1 MANIPQW
8 HVVGDWF
15 DVCKCN
21 IPCPCS
27 FAQAPTYGDCEGILA
42 YRINQGNFGDL
53 RLDGLKLIL
62 IGAFKGDLWAGKAT
76 NMKFAIFMDQ
86 RADDRQRAALQT
98 IFSGQ
103 AGGVPGQLFGIWGQP
118 EVVGFDVAPI
128 EFEVAED
135 LAHWR
140 AEVPGKL
147 TAAAQALVG
156 PTSRPGDRVQVH
168 NPPGSEVGPGAVATW
183 GRATADRASAFGFD
197 FDWAGRSSK
206 HMPFNWSGPD

>member
-1 MANIPQW
+1 MTDIPQW
-8 HVVGDWF
+8 DVAGNWF

-21 IPCPCS
+21 IPCPCT

-42 YRINQGNFGDL
+42 YHVTQGHFGDV
-53 RLDGLKLIL
+53 RLDGLNLIL
-62 IGAFKGDLWAGKAT
+62 IGAFEGDLWAGKAK
-76 NMKFAIFMDQ
+76 NVKFAIFMDM
-86 RADDRQRAALQT
+86 RADERQRAALQT

-103 AGGVPGQLFGIWGQP
+103 GGGVPGQLFGIWGRP
-118 EVVGFDVAPI
+118 EVVGFEVAPI

-140 AEVPGKL
+140 ASVPGKL
-147 TAAAQALVG
+147 TAAAQALSG
-156 PTSRPGDRVQVH
+156 PTSRPGDRVQLH

-183 GRATADRASAFGFD
+183 GRATADRANAFGFN

-206 HMPFNWSGPD
+206 HIAFDWSGPA